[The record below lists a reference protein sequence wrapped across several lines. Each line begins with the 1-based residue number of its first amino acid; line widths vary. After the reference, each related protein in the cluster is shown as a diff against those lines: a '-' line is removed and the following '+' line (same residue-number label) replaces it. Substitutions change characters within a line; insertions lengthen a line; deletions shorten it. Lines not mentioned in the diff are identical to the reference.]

1 MTSSTGR
8 RSWMI
13 NSPIWWQKST
23 VWSHSRPEWRKLWR
37 PQLSHCTLPSN
48 AYSTGKLSLLP
59 KQCLLNRCLISTY
72 LWPKSYFFT
81 VICLLL
87 ILLTNLYKL
96 SMFQPFLF
104 FAHVTEY
111 NPNITCLASE
121 FIVIKLTGTWHKNH
135 VISTDMKLQ
144 WSLYIVFLGRRE
156 PLLIWSMM
164 MYRSNWSRK

>member
-59 KQCLLNRCLISTY
+59 KQCLLNRCHISSFLGQKHISLLLSVCSSFYEPTFINY
-72 LWPKSYFFT
+72 PCSNPSYF
-81 VICLLL
+81 L
-87 ILLTNLYKL
+87 
-96 SMFQPFLF
+96 
-104 FAHVTEY
+104 HVTEY

-156 PLLIWSMM
+156 PPLIWSMM